1 MQDGCLIKPYFIFT
15 IRRGKTY
22 DKMYRNIDDDAR
34 LLNMTKRY
42 WSEDQLTKEQVYWVL
57 KSEGYSEREIDNAIS
72 DYYAIH
78 LRSDIMLHHFI
89 APVVLVIIMIVL
101 ILKVYSLLK

>member
-1 MQDGCLIKPYFIFT
+1 
-15 IRRGKTY
+15 
-22 DKMYRNIDDDAR
+22 MYRNIDDDAR
-34 LLNMTKRY
+34 LLNMAKRY

-57 KSEGYSEREIDNAIS
+57 SSEGYSEREIDNAIS

-89 APVVLVIIMIVL
+89 APVVLVIAMIVL
-101 ILKVYSLLK
+101 VIKVWSLLK

>member
-1 MQDGCLIKPYFIFT
+1 
-15 IRRGKTY
+15 
-22 DKMYRNIDDDAR
+22 MYRNIDEDAR
-34 LLNMTKRY
+34 LLSMAKRY

-89 APVVLVIIMIVL
+89 APVVLVIVMIVL
-101 ILKVYSLLK
+101 VIKVWGLLK

>member
-1 MQDGCLIKPYFIFT
+1 
-15 IRRGKTY
+15 
-22 DKMYRNIDDDAR
+22 MYRNIDDDAR
-34 LLNMTKRY
+34 LLNMAKRY

-72 DYYAIH
+72 DYYAIY

-89 APVVLVIIMIVL
+89 APVVLVIVMIVL
-101 ILKVYSLLK
+101 VIKVWSLLK

>member
-1 MQDGCLIKPYFIFT
+1 
-15 IRRGKTY
+15 
-22 DKMYRNIDDDAR
+22 MYRNIDDDAR
-34 LLNMTKRY
+34 LLSMAKRY
-42 WSEDQLTKEQVYWVL
+42 WSDDQLTKEQLQWVL
-57 KSEGYSEREIDNAIS
+57 KSEGYSEREIDNAIG
-72 DYYAIH
+72 DYYAVH

>member
-1 MQDGCLIKPYFIFT
+1 
-15 IRRGKTY
+15 
-22 DKMYRNIDDDAR
+22 MYRNIDDDAR
-34 LLNMTKRY
+34 LLSMAKRY
-42 WSEDQLTKEQVYWVL
+42 WSDDQLTKEQLQWVL

-72 DYYAIH
+72 DYYAVH

>member
-1 MQDGCLIKPYFIFT
+1 
-15 IRRGKTY
+15 
-22 DKMYRNIDDDAR
+22 MYRNIDDDAR
-34 LLNMTKRY
+34 LLSMAKRY
-42 WSEDQLTKEQVYWVL
+42 WSDDQLTKEQLQWVL

-72 DYYAIH
+72 DYYAVH

-89 APVVLVIIMIVL
+89 APVVLVIVMIVL